1 MGELAMS
8 QPAVSPPDPRAEWDS
23 GSPPLCGVWVGADGL
38 ARLATAE
45 GDGPRAVSTTA
56 FHPFAWVNAAT
67 LPDPS
72 GTRIEHLAG
81 DGQLTHLAHFADV
94 AAYRAW
100 LDQRPRNTDSE
111 TLRALE
117 SQLLLQRNTRMF
129 AGLTLAHLR
138 RVQLDIETACGEP
151 GGFSNP
157 HRAADCVLAI
167 GLGTARGPRLL
178 EISAQ
183 THAGERALLEEFNR
197 VLAEEDPDVIEGH
210 NIFKFDL
217 DYLRVRC
224 RRHHVPCAWGRF
236 AQEATFRPSRLR
248 VAERQL
254 DFPRC
259 DLPGRTVFDTYLMV
273 QLYDLAARELPSYG
287 LKAVAEHLGLTKS
300 EDARTYLIPAAIQ
313 ETFAHDRERF
323 RAYLRDD
330 LRETGALADLLLPG
344 YVAQA
349 KTFPLTLQDA
359 CLRGS
364 AFKAEVLLL
373 EKYFHARRA
382 LPTPPPAHP
391 FEGGYTRGLVTGV
404 FRKVLHFDVASLY
417 PSLLLL
423 IGRNPVGDSLG
434 AFIPLLRELRTE
446 RLAYKK
452 LAGEAAT
459 AELRREYQARQVG
472 FKIIIN
478 SFYGYLGF
486 EGARFGDSDL
496 AAEVTA
502 RGRELLQALIKEFER
517 HGAQVLEADTD
528 GLYLHAPEFFDRPE
542 KLLALVEGVLPTG
555 IDLEFDGQYDAMF
568 CYKAK
573 NYALLDHGEVTTRGS
588 ALRSRGLEPF
598 LRELTESLLH
608 HLLGAGGPPP
618 EELLKTLRA
627 GLRERSMDV
636 RRLAKTEFLSISPE
650 AYQHAI
656 EIESSKPRRAALEVA
671 LKVTPTPRQG
681 ESVTYYIVPGAKNN
695 APDWQR
701 ARPLANFDPV
711 HAPYDPGY
719 YLKKLDDW
727 VERYAAFLAPTA
739 LGQPVQGDLF

>member
-1 MGELAMS
+1 MS
-8 QPAVSPPDPRAEWDS
+8 QTANPTPDPRAEWES
-23 GSPPLCGVWVGADGL
+23 GSPPLCGLWVGADGQ
-38 ARLATAE
+38 ARIATAE
-45 GDGPRAVSTTA
+45 GDGPRAVSA
-56 FHPFAWVNAAT
+56 SLFHPFAWVNEAA
-67 LPDPS
+67 LPDPA
-72 GTRIEHLAG
+72 TARVERLAG
-81 DGQLTHLAHFADV
+81 EGQLTHLAHFADV

-100 LDQRPRNTDSE
+100 LDARPRNTDSE

-117 SQLLLQRNTRMF
+117 GQFLLQRGTRMF
-129 AGLTLAHLR
+129 AGLTFAHLR

-151 GGFSNP
+151 GGFSNAN
-157 HRAADCVLAI
+157 RAGDRVLAI

-178 EISAQ
+178 ELGAM
-183 THAGERALLEEFNR
+183 TNDAERALLEELNR

-217 DYLRVRC
+217 DYLRARC
-224 RRHHVPCAWGRF
+224 RRHKVPCAWGRF
-236 AQEATFRPSRLR
+236 GQEASFRPSRLR

-259 DLPGRTVFDTYLMV
+259 DVPGRAVFDTYLMV

-287 LKAVAEHLGLTKS
+287 LKAVAQHLGLTKT
-300 EDARTYLIPAAIQ
+300 EDARTYLAPAAIQ
-313 ETFAHDRERF
+313 ETFAQDRERF

-330 LRETGALADLLLPG
+330 LRETRALADLLLPG

-349 KTFPLTLQDA
+349 KTFPMTLQDA

-382 LPTPPPAHP
+382 LPTPPPARP
-391 FEGGYTRGLVTGV
+391 FEGGYTRGLVAGV

-434 AFIPLLRELRTE
+434 AFIPLLRELRAE
-446 RLAYKK
+446 RLAYKN
-452 LAGEAAT
+452 LARDAAT
-459 AELRREYQARQVG
+459 PELRREYQARQMG

-486 EGARFGDSDL
+486 EGARFGDSEL

-502 RGRELLQALIKEFER
+502 RGRQLLQALIIEFEK

-528 GLYLHAPEFFDRPE
+528 GLYLHAPDFYERPDE
-542 KLLALVEGVLPTG
+542 LLALVAGVLPAG
-555 IDLEFDGQYDAMF
+555 IDLEFDGKFEAMF

-573 NYALLDHGEVTTRGS
+573 NYALLDEGKVTTRGS

-598 LRELTESLLH
+598 LRELTEALLH
-608 HLLGAGGPPP
+608 HLLGAGGPSP
-618 EELLKTLRA
+618 EELLAQLRE
-627 GLRERSMDV
+627 GLRERSVEV
-636 RRLAKTEFLSISPE
+636 RRLAKTEFLSLSPE

-656 EIESSKPRRAALEVA
+656 EIESNKPRRAALEVA
-671 LKVTPTPRQG
+671 LKMTPLPRQG
-681 ESVTYYIVPGAKNN
+681 ESVTYYITTGAKNN

-701 ARPLANFDPV
+701 ARPLAGYDPIK
-711 HAPYDPGY
+711 APYDPGY
-719 YLKKLDDW
+719 YLEKLDDW
-727 VERYAAFLAPTA
+727 VERYAAFLAPA
-739 LGQPVQGDLF
+739 ARGQPVQGELL

>member
-1 MGELAMS
+1 MS
-8 QPAVSPPDPRAEWDS
+8 QTTPPLPDPRAEWES
-23 GSPPLCGVWVGADGL
+23 GPPPLCGLWVGADGV

-45 GDGPRAVSTTA
+45 GDGPRVVSSSA
-56 FHPFAWVNAAT
+56 FQPFAWVNESA
-67 LPDPS
+67 LPDPAS
-72 GTRIEHLAG
+72 AHVERLAG

-100 LDQRPRNTDSE
+100 LEQRPRNTDSE

-117 SQLLLQRNTRMF
+117 SQFLLQRGTRMF
-129 AGLTLAHLR
+129 AGLTFAHLR
-138 RVQLDIETACGEP
+138 RLQLDIETACGEP
-151 GGFSNP
+151 GGFSNAQ
-157 HRAADCVLAI
+157 RAGDRVLAI

-178 EISAQ
+178 EISAP
-183 THAGERALLEEFNR
+183 THDAERVLLEDLNR

-236 AQEATFRPSRLR
+236 GQEAAFRPGRLR
-248 VAERQL
+248 VAERHL

-259 DLPGRTVFDTYLMV
+259 DLPGRAVFDTYLMV

-287 LKAVAEHLGLTKS
+287 LKAVAQHLGLTKAD
-300 EDARTYLIPAAIQ
+300 DARTYLAPAAIQ
-313 ETFAHDRERF
+313 ETFAKDRERF

-330 LRETGALADLLLPG
+330 LRETRALADLLLPG

-349 KTFPLTLQDA
+349 KTFPITLQDA

-364 AFKAEVLLL
+364 AFKAEILLL

-382 LPTPPPAHP
+382 LPTPPPTRP
-391 FEGGYTRGLVTGV
+391 FEGGYTRGLLTGV

-423 IGRNPVGDSLG
+423 IGRNPAGDSLG
-434 AFIPLLRELRTE
+434 AFIPLLRELRAE
-446 RLAYKK
+446 RLAYKN
-452 LAGEAAT
+452 LARDAAT
-459 AELRREYQARQVG
+459 AELRREYQARQAG

-486 EGARFGDSDL
+486 EGARFGDSEL

-502 RGRELLQALIKEFER
+502 RGRELLQALIVEFER
-517 HGAQVLEADTD
+517 HGAKVLEADTD
-528 GLYLHAPEFFDRPE
+528 GLYLHAPEFYDQPE
-542 KLLALVEGVLPTG
+542 ELLARVAGVLPAG
-555 IDLEFDGQYDAMF
+555 IDLEFDGKFKAMF

-573 NYALLDHGEVTTRGS
+573 NYALLDGGEVTTRGS
-588 ALRSRGLEPF
+588 ALRSRGVEPF
-598 LRELTESLLH
+598 LRELTEALLR
-608 HLLGAGGPPP
+608 HLLLASGPAP
-618 EELLKTLRA
+618 EELLEKLRA
-627 GLRERSMDV
+627 GLRDRSVDV
-636 RRLAKTEFLSISPE
+636 RRLAKTEFLSLSPE
-650 AYQHAI
+650 AYRHAI

-671 LKVTPTPRQG
+671 LKMNPLPRQG
-681 ESVTYYIVPGAKNN
+681 ESVTYYITTGAKNN

-701 ARPLANFDPV
+701 ARPIESYDPV
-711 HAPYDPGY
+711 QAPYDPGY
-719 YLKKLDDW
+719 YLEKLDDW
-727 VERYAAFLAPTA
+727 VERYAAFLAPA
-739 LGQPVQGDLF
+739 SRAQPRQNELLF